1 MTSPLSSMTGFS
13 REGGSTGPYD
23 WAWELR
29 CVNGRGFDLRLRLP
43 PGFDALGE
51 DVRKACSAAI
61 RRGSLQVNLSLNRAE
76 SVAKVRINEDVL
88 SAVLSAVS
96 RLDLPP
102 GMAPLTM
109 DGLMAV
115 RGVVE
120 AQDGDDESELRA
132 ALDADLR
139 QGLGKAVAGLVAA
152 RNGEG
157 LALHGVIG
165 GQLDRMAQARDAAQA
180 CPARQPDAIRA
191 RLAAQVAQLLDVSAG
206 LDPARLHQEAVLIAV
221 KADIREELD
230 RLAAHIAAARALL
243 SEGGAVGRKLDFLA
257 QEFAREANTLC
268 AKAND
273 ASLSAIGLDLKAS
286 VEQFREQVQNVE

>member
-1 MTSPLSSMTGFS
+1 MTGFA
-13 REGGSTGPYD
+13 REAGSTGPYD

-43 PGFDALGE
+43 PGFEALGE
-51 DVRKACSAAI
+51 EVRKACGAAI
-61 RRGSLQVNLSLNRAE
+61 RRGSLQVNLSLTKAE
-76 SVAKVRINEDVL
+76 STARVRINEDVL
-88 SAVLSAVS
+88 SAVLAAVG

-109 DGLMAV
+109 DGLLAV

-120 AQDGDDESELRA
+120 TQDSDDESELRA
-132 ALDADLR
+132 TLDADLR
-139 QGLGKAVAGLVAA
+139 RGLGSAVAGLVAA
-152 RNGEG
+152 RQSEG
-157 LALHGVIG
+157 RALHDVIS
-165 GQLDRMAQARDAAQA
+165 GQLDRMAVARDAAEA

-191 RLAAQVAQLLDVSAG
+191 RLAAQVAQLLDASAG

-230 RLAAHIAAARALL
+230 RIAAHVAAARALL
-243 SEGGAVGRKLDFLA
+243 AEGGAVGRKLDFLA

-273 ASLSAIGLDLKAS
+273 ATLSAIGLDLKAS